1 MPVKLCKRKPVSETG
16 CQTNRSSK
24 KLWKANQCCTRFCK
38 KMITKFVGIF
48 SLSWKRSCRTEL
60 CWCVRRILTSIGFPP
75 LYGYILLNSSLNCA
89 WFIFFRVL
97 KTARAWNGKI
107 CTQMSHRG
115 VNEQCKYVLFLLKA
129 RVALDFNHTDLHI
142 KRKVCWNNA
151 KNLFSRVAKSISYP
165 EPTFGQRRREHR
177 LWHNPT
183 KLLRFL
189 VIFTAHVEEEE
200 EEEEDF
206 IYT

>member
-1 MPVKLCKRKPVSETG
+1 MPVKLCKCKPVSETG

-60 CWCVRRILTSIGFPP
+60 YWCVRRIFTSIGFTP

-97 KTARAWNGKI
+97 ITARTWNGKI

-129 RVALDFNHTDLHI
+129 RVKSLLLILIILICTSKERFAETMRRTCFHEWQNQ
-142 KRKVCWNNA
+142 
-151 KNLFSRVAKSISYP
+151 SRTQS
-165 EPTFGQRRREHR
+165 
-177 LWHNPT
+177 
-183 KLLRFL
+183 LRSDSGDGN
-189 VIFTAHVEEEE
+189 IGSGITQQN
-200 EEEEDF
+200 
-206 IYT
+206 Y